1 MSIKKCLKKII
12 YSHKFLHNCYDFLK
26 RCFHNKADVRNK
38 GYGIIKKD
46 IVGTGNR
53 IIVGK
58 ETYLNSTKIYIR
70 GNNNTIEFGE
80 NCVVGKDCSFWMEG
94 NNISIYIGDNTTFT
108 LLVHFCAQEDGT
120 SIVVGKDCMFSN
132 NIVVRTS
139 DSHPIYDI
147 NTNLRLNEAK
157 DVYIGNHIWIAP
169 NVRIMKGVTIND
181 NSIIG
186 SDTIVTKDIPAD
198 SLAVGHPAKVV
209 KENIRWSREALF

>member
-1 MSIKKCLKKII
+1 MSAKKHLKKLV
-12 YSHKFLHNCYDFLK
+12 YSHKFLYNCYNLFK
-26 RCFHNKADVRNK
+26 CCRHNKVDLINN

-46 IVGTGNR
+46 IVGNGNR

-58 ETYLNSTKIYIR
+58 ETYLNDTKIRIR
-70 GNNNTIEFGE
+70 GNNNTITFGE
-80 NCVVGKDCSFWMEG
+80 NCIVGKDCSFWMEG
-94 NNISIYIGDNTTFT
+94 NNISIHIGDNTTFT

-139 DSHPIYDI
+139 DSHPIYDV

-157 DVYIGNHIWIAP
+157 DVHLGNHIWIAP
-169 NVRIMKGVTIND
+169 NVRIMKGVSID
-181 NSIIG
+181 DGSIIG
-186 SDTIVTKDIPAD
+186 SDTIVTKDIPAN

-209 KENIRWSREALF
+209 KENIRWSREVLF